1 MKNEKKYQTPVIEII
16 DIPDDIVTTSTFG
29 DIPPLETDQTMK
41 SSGQAPKIKALQ

>member
-29 DIPPLETDQTMK
+29 EETDDTVIWP
-41 SSGQAPKIKALQ
+41 SN